1 MWCKKFIA
9 FFLTKKRDEAMLCI
23 EPSNLFSIS
32 EANRNFS
39 NIAKNVDSKNDT
51 VIIKNNKPV
60 YAVIDIEKYQTI
72 IKQQQEE
79 KEEKEKEETEEEE
92 KEKEEKQIDIEN
104 MIPVS
109 KICNLLFTSSSIE
122 NPIIIIK
129 NNKPL
134 YMLMSFYNNTSQIN
148 QDNCFSITDMRRAQ
162 KKVIKCIDE
171 NGYAFIKKR
180 NPDKIIYTKEQEKV
194 DYYVIFTIK
203 KYNQYMEYLSKKNK
217 ELDEEIKRDFE
228 M

>member
-1 MWCKKFIA
+1 
-9 FFLTKKRDEAMLCI
+9 MLCI

-79 KEEKEKEETEEEE
+79 KEEKEKE
-92 KEKEEKQIDIEN
+92 IDIEN

-217 ELDEEIKRDFE
+217 ELDEEIKKDFE

>member
-72 IKQQQEE
+72 IKQQQE
-79 KEEKEKEETEEEE
+79 
-92 KEKEEKQIDIEN
+92 EKEEKQIDIEN

-217 ELDEEIKRDFE
+217 ELDEEIKKDFE

>member
-1 MWCKKFIA
+1 
-9 FFLTKKRDEAMLCI
+9 
-23 EPSNLFSIS
+23 
-32 EANRNFS
+32 
-39 NIAKNVDSKNDT
+39 
-51 VIIKNNKPV
+51 
-60 YAVIDIEKYQTI
+60 
-72 IKQQQEE
+72 
-79 KEEKEKEETEEEE
+79 
-92 KEKEEKQIDIEN
+92 
-104 MIPVS
+104 
-109 KICNLLFTSSSIE
+109 
-122 NPIIIIK
+122 
-129 NNKPL
+129 
-134 YMLMSFYNNTSQIN
+134 MLMSFYDNTSQIN

-217 ELDEEIKRDFE
+217 ELDEEIKKDFE